1 LLGGEA
7 GGGSVMNYKKRSVC
21 EFIITKIDHIV
32 EHIIPFF
39 DKHPILGSKHLNF
52 LDWKSASYIIKNK
65 EHSPPPAGLLGGM
78 NKDGLG
84 LKQILQLKG
93 RITSLYSNKAMNNHS
108 VVDGTEKLDQKR

>member
-1 LLGGEA
+1 
-7 GGGSVMNYKKRSVC
+7 
-21 EFIITKIDHIV
+21 
-32 EHIIPFF
+32 
-39 DKHPILGSKHLNF
+39 
-52 LDWKSASYIIKNK
+52 
-65 EHSPPPAGLLGGM
+65 M